1 MFNLPL
7 NFFDKI
13 QKGKIPIIYAVI
25 VTDKGSRAYS
35 QNNLSGVFLENDTY
49 LDTQGRLKNIS
60 SLERA
65 IQSQTRDTIDN
76 LTNAERQSITVILDD
91 TDFYFSKL
99 LPLEPFLTNL
109 LYVYVGFEADAL
121 TDHIQWFKGKITI
134 VEKSG
139 TDLNLEAEGK

>member
-49 LDTQGRLKNIS
+49 LDTQGRLKNI
-60 SLERA
+60 
-65 IQSQTRDTIDN
+65 N
-76 LTNAERQSITVILDD
+76 
-91 TDFYFSKL
+91 F
-99 LPLEPFLTNL
+99 FL
-109 LYVYVGFEADAL
+109 V
-121 TDHIQWFKGKITI
+121 
-134 VEKSG
+134 S
-139 TDLNLEAEGK
+139 